1 MSRPALSSHSGPRTS
16 LHRRLTAVAAAAAT
30 SLLLLAGTTP
40 ASAQS
45 IDPDVGLSSDL
56 SSVETQV
63 PFEGALP
70 VRFDLR
76 AGISAGINPEI
87 APPGANDWS
96 CKPTPEHPRP
106 VVLINPTLTTQAL
119 AWQAGSPFLKNNGY
133 CVFTFNYGNV
143 TPVAGAPFQALG
155 DIPESAQKLSDVVDN
170 VLAATGAEQV
180 DLVGHSQG
188 GGILPDY
195 YLSQLGGAEK
205 VHTKVAISPSTGTT
219 LSEIMW
225 LRSLIPVLGPFVW
238 GSLDMNSSA
247 LTQQTLDSPVRL
259 QVYPHGTVAVPGV
272 QYYSIVSEY
281 DEVVTPF
288 TNQYYSGDNAV
299 NIHLQDGCPADLSE
313 HVSTMYSER
322 AWLHVRNALD
332 PEHAQPV
339 PCFRVAPFIPTVT

>member
-1 MSRPALSSHSGPRTS
+1 MSRHTLPSTV
-16 LHRRLTAVAAAAAT
+16 TAVVSGLAA
-30 SLLLLAGTTP
+30 SLLLLTGTTP

-45 IDPDVGLSSDL
+45 VNPDVDLSSNL

-70 VRFDLR
+70 VRYDIR
-76 AGISAGINPEI
+76 AGVNAGINPEI

-106 VVLINPTLTTQAL
+106 VVLVNPTFTTQAL
-119 AWQAGSPFLKNNGY
+119 AWQAGAPFLKNNGY
-133 CVFTFNYGNV
+133 CVFTFNFGNI
-143 TPVAGAPFQALG
+143 TPAPGAPFQALG
-155 DIPESAQKLSDVVDN
+155 DIPQSAQKLSDVVDS

-195 YLSQLGGAEK
+195 YLSQLGGAAK
-205 VHTKVAISPSTGTT
+205 VHTKVGISPSTGTT

-225 LRSLIPVLGPFVW
+225 LRSLIPVLGPLVW
-238 GSLDMNSSA
+238 DGLDLSSPA
-247 LTQQTLDSPVRL
+247 LTQQTIDSPVRL
-259 QVYPHGTVAVPGV
+259 QVYPNGTVAVPGV
-272 QYYSIVSEY
+272 QYYSIISEY

-288 TNQYYSGDNAV
+288 TNQYYSGENAV
-299 NIHLQDGCPADLSE
+299 NIHLQDGCQADLSE
-313 HVSTMYSER
+313 HISTMYSER
-322 AWLHVRNALD
+322 SWLHVRNSLD